1 MYVGM
6 MNNPQTPL
14 EQEIQYVID
23 HKFDFI
29 DFTMEPPNG
38 LISLTEAAKWRRCL
52 CDHGMFSVGHTAYYL
67 PVDSPFSIVRNAVK
81 NLLCE
86 QFDVFCEMGTQYIAI
101 HAGFSYPHRHFS
113 YCEKRN
119 MWMDALKILISEA
132 DKRGLTLMMEN
143 ILNTKENIKLL
154 KDLMRHFPSLGFLLD
169 IGHAN
174 LYMPSNT
181 TGEYMKYFKHRLKH
195 VHLSDNFGRSD
206 DLHLPLGAGRIP
218 WHRVLKLIKK
228 TGYDNTFTLEVFS
241 REREYVLHSREFLR
255 KQWDMI

>member
-6 MNNPQTPL
+6 MNNPQIPL

-38 LISLTEAAKWRRCL
+38 LISLSEAAKWRHCL
-52 CDHGMFSVGHTAYYL
+52 SDHGMFSVGHTAYYL
-67 PVDSPFSIVRNAVK
+67 PVDSPFRALRNTVK

-86 QFDVFCEMGTQYIAI
+86 QFDVFCELGTKKLAI
-101 HAGFSYPHRHFS
+101 HAGYSYPHRHFS
-113 YCEKRN
+113 YGDKRD
-119 MWMDALKILISEA
+119 MWIDALETLMSEA
-132 DKRGLTLMMEN
+132 EKRGLTLMMEN
-143 ILNTKENIKLL
+143 VLNSKENNKLL
-154 KDLMRHFPSLGFLLD
+154 KELMRNFASLGFLLD
-169 IGHAN
+169 VGHAN

-181 TGEYMKYFKHRLKH
+181 TGDYMKYFKHRLKH

-206 DLHLPLGAGRIP
+206 DLHLPLGTGGIP
-218 WHRVLKLIKK
+218 WQYVLMSIKK

-241 REREYVLHSREFLR
+241 RERDYVLHSREFLR